1 MTMFFF
7 TADTQRSRAFYER
20 VLGLDFSS
28 FGPHWHQAQA
38 GGATFALHGRE
49 GGDVRPEDTGTLFMG
64 FNVDDVREV
73 VRRCRELGAEVVKD
87 VYDEAFG
94 KVALVKDPE
103 GRTLRFVQH

>member
-7 TADTQRSRAFYER
+7 TGELERSRAFYQR

-28 FGPHWHQAQA
+28 FGPHWHQSQA
-38 GGATFALHGRE
+38 GTATFALHSTEAGEQPQEVGR
-49 GGDVRPEDTGTLFMG
+49 VFMG

-73 VRRCRELGAEVVKD
+73 VRRCRELGAEIVQD

-103 GRTLRFVQH
+103 GRTIRVVQH